1 MSNFVV
7 YIAILTAAAIPFFEA
22 TFAVPLGILGGTN
35 LLLTLLAGVIGN
47 FLTIVVVV
55 IFSEKVRNWFIRDK
69 ESKRNRR
76 AEGIWKKFGFYGFIL
91 LGPILL
97 SSHVTAIA
105 AVSFGAPK
113 MKTIVYVT
121 ASIIIWTVI
130 LAVLAYIGMDLLGL
144 EDVQLLKKYL
154 N

>member
-1 MSNFVV
+1 MSEIVV
-7 YIAILTAAAIPFFEA
+7 YLTILIAAAVPFFEA
-22 TFAVPLGILGGTN
+22 TFAVPLGILGGMN
-35 LLLTLLAGVIGN
+35 LLLTLIAGVVGN
-47 FLTIVVVV
+47 FLTIVLVV
-55 IFSEKVRNWFIRDK
+55 IFSEKVRNWFIRNK

-105 AVSFGAPK
+105 AVSFGASK
-113 MKTIVYVT
+113 MKTVVYVT
-121 ASIIIWTVI
+121 ASIMIWTVT
-130 LAVLAYIGMDLLGL
+130 LAVLAYFGMDLLGL
-144 EDVQLLKKYL
+144 EDVQFLNGYL

>member
-1 MSNFVV
+1 MSEIVV
-7 YIAILTAAAIPFFEA
+7 YLTILIAAAVPFFEA
-22 TFAVPLGILGGTN
+22 TFAVPLGILGGMN
-35 LLLTLLAGVIGN
+35 LFLTLIAGVIGN
-47 FLTIVVVV
+47 FLTIVLVV
-55 IFSEKVRNWFIRDK
+55 IFSEKVRNWFIRNK

-105 AVSFGAPK
+105 AVSFGASK
-113 MKTIVYVT
+113 MKTVVYVT
-121 ASIIIWTVI
+121 ASIMIWTVT
-130 LAVLAYIGMDLLGL
+130 LAVLAYFGMDLLGL
-144 EDVQLLKKYL
+144 EDVQFLNGYL